1 MGKVELPE
9 DLSKLLDMI
18 KSYVKERGGLPSPN
32 IDREIWEEVD
42 ALIKAIKSMNL
53 PYSLKDIADELGVNY
68 SSFMKNYKAFQRKM
82 ANDSGQEGEQ
92 PKVEVSRPKMGE
104 EGSEGSKEGASNVG
118 AGEAATAVPQERQ
131 VLEISTRAKVL
142 DMIKKKYASKAEPLS
157 EQHVEMIVGLGVRFY
172 ENYGNQC
179 IQNGY
184 EKLEDCMDDA
194 MDALFN
200 KMPEYEYLKEQFDKV
215 VDAGAK
221 LMLKLAEYAKKVQDL
236 ELIEKILT
244 GEIDEE
250 LENITVEESQQD
262 SGS

>member
-1 MGKVELPE
+1 VELPNE
-9 DLSKLLDMI
+9 DLTKLFDMI
-18 KSYVKERGGLPSPN
+18 KAYVKEKGGLPSPAV
-32 IDREIWEEVD
+32 DREIWEEVD
-42 ALIKAIKSMNL
+42 ALVSALKSLNY
-53 PYSLKDIADELGVNY
+53 PVSLKELADELGVSYN
-68 SSFMKNYKAFQRKM
+68 SFMKYYKSYQRM
-82 ANDSGQEGEQ
+82 AESNEKGEEQ
-92 PKVEVSRPKMGE
+92 PKVEISRPKSSEEGK
-104 EGSEGSKEGASNVG
+104 EGSEAPK
-118 AGEAATAVPQERQ
+118 GEANKVEASETTPAVPQERQ
-131 VLEISTRAKVL
+131 ALEVSTKAELLRR
-142 DMIKKKYASKAEPLS
+142 IRQKYIRKAEPLS
-157 EQHVEMIVGLGVRFY
+157 EQHVEMIVSLGTRFY

-221 LMLKLAEYAKKVQDL
+221 LMLKLAEYAKKAQDL

-250 LENITVEESQQD
+250 LENMTVEESQQD